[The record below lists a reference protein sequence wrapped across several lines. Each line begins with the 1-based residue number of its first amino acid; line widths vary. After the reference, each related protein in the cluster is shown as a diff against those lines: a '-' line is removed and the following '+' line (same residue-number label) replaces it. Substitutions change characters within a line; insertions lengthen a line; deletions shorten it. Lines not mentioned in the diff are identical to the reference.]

1 MKTNHIF
8 APVLA
13 LGLMMASCSDDDVK
27 TVEFANPYSNPLT
40 TYSAADPTVWYDGN
54 TFYLFATNTTK
65 IKTSTDLITWQDGN
79 NMFSKK
85 PTFVTESGAAVWAP
99 DIEKV
104 GDKYILYFAM
114 SAMGKPATAGI
125 GIASAPTPAGPFT
138 LDISVDGKGKLF
150 TSDEIGVRNSIDPAY
165 YDDNGTKYL
174 VWGSFNGLY
183 AIRLTDDGT
192 RPYPDLATAKAEK
205 VMVAGN
211 AFEAPHIHKHGEYY
225 YMFASVGSCCNSM
238 LSTYMTVVGRST
250 SVLGP
255 YVDKNGVSMVDNG
268 FEVVIRGNDKFVGPG
283 HNSQLFTDNDGRDW
297 ILYHSYFRDKPSGG
311 RYLMLDEIV
320 WVDGWPQLATN
331 SGPSSVYRRPSF

>member
-1 MKTNHIF
+1 MKTKYI
-8 APVLA
+8 LA
-13 LGLMMASCSDDDVK
+13 LVLGMGTLSACSDDDNK
-27 TVEFANPYSNPLT
+27 TDVYVNPYSNPLT
-40 TYSAADPTVWYDGN
+40 DYSAADPTVWKEGN
-54 TFYLFATNTTK
+54 NFYLFATNTTK
-65 IKTSTDLITWQDGN
+65 IRKSNDLITWTDGN
-79 NMFSKK
+79 NMFVTK
-85 PTFVTESGAAVWAP
+85 PTFVTEKGAAMWAP

-125 GIASAPTPAGPFT
+125 GIASADSPEGPFS

-165 YDDNGTKYL
+165 YDDNGQKYL

-183 AIRLTDDGT
+183 AIKLNADGT

-225 YMFASVGSCCNSM
+225 YMFASVGSCCNAM
-238 LSTYMTVVGRST
+238 LSTYMTVVGRSK

-255 YVDKNGVSMVDNG
+255 YVNKEGKSMVDNG
-268 FEVVIRGNDKFVGPG
+268 FEVVIKGNDKFVGPG
-283 HNSQLFTDNDGRDW
+283 HNSQLITDSNGRDW
-297 ILYHSYFRDKPSGG
+297 LLYHSYYREKPNGG

-320 WVDGWPQLATN
+320 WVDGWPELAKK
-331 SGPSSVYRRPSF
+331 GPSHEYERPVFK